1 MKYNISKDFNRCKIM
16 RMPFFSLILYIS
28 RIPQD
33 IMFKLTK
40 ISKDIKLKKYTLDN
54 KLNVYIFEP
63 KNNKGDIPCLFYFH
77 GGAFGYKA
85 ASHHKKLACIYA
97 KEVGI
102 KVVLVDYS
110 LLPRNTYPKALE
122 DVLYTYKWIYKKH
135 KELQIDKNR
144 IAVGGDSA
152 GAVLATYLCNGKE
165 VDKLC
170 AQMLVYPVTDANME
184 TESMKKYDDT
194 PMWNSKNNKRMWSM
208 YLKNTNIIQR
218 KEASPMQA
226 SLSNDIPNTY
236 IEVAEFDCLHD
247 EGINYFKRLLD
258 RGVKVELN
266 ETYGT
271 VHGYD
276 MVLNSKITKESVS
289 KRIKFL
295 KENMF

>member
-1 MKYNISKDFNRCKIM
+1 MKYNINKDFNRCKIM
-16 RMPFFSLILYIS
+16 RIPFCSLILYLS
-28 RIPQD
+28 RVPQD

-40 ISKDIKLKKYTLDN
+40 IPQDIKSKKYTLDN

-63 KNNKGDIPCLFYFH
+63 INNKGNIPCLLYFH
-77 GGAFGYKA
+77 GGGFVYKA
-85 ASHHKKLACIYA
+85 ASHHKKLACIYG

-102 KVVLVDYS
+102 KVVLV
-110 LLPRNTYPKALE
+110 LPRNTYPKALE
-122 DVLYTYKWIYKKH
+122 DVLYTYKWVYKNY
-135 KELQIDKNR
+135 KELKIDKYR

-152 GAVLATYLCNGKE
+152 GAVLATYLCNSKE

-170 AQMLVYPVTDANME
+170 AQMLVYPVIDANME
-184 TESMKKYDDT
+184 TESMKKYNDT

-208 YLKNTNIIQR
+208 YLKNTSTIQR

-226 SLSNDIPNTY
+226 SLSNNTPNTY

-247 EGINYFKRLLD
+247 DGINYFKRLSKN
-258 RGVKVELN
+258 GVKVELN

-276 MVLNSKITKESVS
+276 IVLNSKITKESVS

>member
-1 MKYNISKDFNRCKIM
+1 MKYNINKDFNRCKIM
-16 RMPFFSLILYIS
+16 RIPFCSLILYLS
-28 RIPQD
+28 RVPQD

-40 ISKDIKLKKYTLDN
+40 IPQDIKSKKYTSDN
-54 KLNVYIFEP
+54 KFNVYIFEP
-63 KNNKGDIPCLFYFH
+63 INNKGNIPCLLYFH
-77 GGAFGYKA
+77 GGGFVYKA
-85 ASHHKKLACIYA
+85 ASHHKKLACIYG

-122 DVLYTYKWIYKKH
+122 DMLYTYKWVYKNY
-135 KELQIDKNR
+135 KELKIDKDR

-152 GAVLATYLCNGKE
+152 GAVLATYLCNSKE

-170 AQMLVYPVTDANME
+170 AQMLVYPVIDANME
-184 TESMKKYDDT
+184 TESMKKYNDT

-208 YLKNTNIIQR
+208 YLKNTSTIQR

-226 SLSNDIPNTY
+226 SLSNNTPNTY

-247 EGINYFKRLLD
+247 DGINYFKRLSKN
-258 RGVKVELN
+258 GVKVELN

-276 MVLNSKITKESVS
+276 IVLNSKITKESVS